1 MSGKGS
7 SDVLLEMVD
16 FMTTFWADN
25 WTRMGR
31 VDSNIRMEMVLFMS
45 GLTVAGLS
53 QLHLTSHQV
62 QGSAEHGDG
71 DVAAGQEG
79 ASDHGEQ
86 FAEGK
91 SLSSLGFMGD
101 PVVAEINP
109 TSSVKIN
116 HFRCHLR
123 EGFKTCVMMWSC
135 TGPHA
140 GEEKCSNLVPHTVVV
155 LPGG

>member
-31 VDSNIRMEMVLFMS
+31 VDSNMRMEMVLSMC
-45 GLTVAGLS
+45 GPTVAGLS

-62 QGSAEHGDG
+62 QG
-71 DVAAGQEG
+71 AAGQEG

-86 FAEGK
+86 FAVGK

-109 TSSVKIN
+109 TISVKIN
-116 HFRCHLR
+116 HFRRHLR

-155 LPGG
+155 HPGG

>member
-1 MSGKGS
+1 MSDKGS

-16 FMTTFWADN
+16 IMTTFWADN

-31 VDSNIRMEMVLFMS
+31 VDSNMRMEMVLFMC
-45 GLTVAGLS
+45 GPTVAGLS

-71 DVAAGQEG
+71 EVAEGQEG

-109 TSSVKIN
+109 TSSVKFN
-116 HFRCHLR
+116 HFRL
-123 EGFKTCVMMWSC
+123 G
-135 TGPHA
+135 
-140 GEEKCSNLVPHTVVV
+140 
-155 LPGG
+155 